1 MSLLTP
7 EYDNVYVSL
16 EQLAGTLEQLYRH
29 KTTLLK
35 TPLIC
40 QSDALSLEA
49 LVPGMISNRLPVASY
64 TTDMSPVNV
73 TPTVESIGDQL
84 RSIRDRIVKVFKDLW
99 AKLVGWFNSTFRDS
113 AKKSDQAKKDA
124 KDAQD
129 KTNAIEPVEDKV
141 INAITAEMSD
151 KAGQPIKPAEV
162 IATLH
167 EESVK
172 VLEQHTSHNAYM
184 VARNTGYP
192 SLFKNM
198 AGTANVLKNLTAAC
212 EKLTATINAG
222 GEVDTALYV
231 VDLTSLGKL
240 VDPSAKDAA
249 STIEVLRGL
258 AKLVADGRRPEFA
271 EGDLKDLTDPKIQK
285 FLKTSADLGNTIDD
299 LQAVIETER
308 GMDAVTKAIDHL
320 DGSVKKIESP
330 ENASKV
336 NTVIAEFRHVAT
348 VIGMIFGVV
357 KDLHAD
363 VCITAAAL
371 NKAANGR
378 YKALFSA
385 INELPDRDDWL
396 KQMASMKRSVG
407 LESADF
413 EVEDSVFEGNDSSD
427 ELSFDS
433 HEVDEAHAVELTK
446 SLDDDHT
453 EVNNLMTTSTTLEN
467 MGIESFA
474 DTIKGV
480 ANKIVEAIKAFIARM
495 KAWMKSIWA
504 KLTTGNSDIAKEAD
518 KAEQAEQA
526 ENKISKDAEHYT
538 NELFKQAAEANN
550 TAPDKQTAEQKSV
563 IRAAELLTP
572 PTDTEAKVPLK
583 AMRYESLYDALL
595 KRHYDAV
602 PHRLLFPDT
611 RDNARRLITDELLV
625 VIKHMTANIDDL
637 IDSATF
643 LQKMSDDEA
652 GRWIGT
658 DIEAK
663 FLDIINKFPFTI
675 DVPGL
680 VISRQNRNWDPNCLK
695 SASSYSMGLMNYAGD
710 FKAVMGIYNYSAP
723 PESDSAK
730 VNAPV
735 LQLSVNELKTLD
747 KGVKSFVKQ
756 LKGFNSKPLEKIVA
770 SLEKTTTA
778 LQADNDSRDRSKM
791 EANEKMSRTYHRLI
805 LERTSDLLMAISRL
819 YQYVTTLSM
828 VCTRYFK
835 TVNAVQK
842 RRLRSLKEAAT
853 IMGKLDTTLIPDAGK
868 AAQAMMAALDDPNVT
883 AIIL

>member
-73 TPTVESIGDQL
+73 TPTVESIGDQM
-84 RSIRDRIVKVFKDLW
+84 RAIRDRIVKVFKDLW

-113 AKKSDQAKKDA
+113 GKKSDQAKKDA

-129 KTNAIEPVEDKV
+129 KTNAIEPIEDKV
-141 INAITAEMSD
+141 INAITKEMSD

-167 EESVK
+167 EEAIK
-172 VLEQHTSHNAYM
+172 VLEQHTSHNAY
-184 VARNTGYP
+184 VVGRNTGYLT
-192 SLFKNM
+192 LFKNM

-446 SLDDDHT
+446 ALDDDHS
-453 EVNNLMTTSTTLEN
+453 EVSNLLTTSTTLEN

-474 DTIKGV
+474 DTIKDV
-480 ANKIVEAIKAFIARM
+480 AKKVIETIKALIAKLKEWA
-495 KAWMKSIWA
+495 KAIWA
-504 KLTTGNSDIAKEAD
+504 KLTGKNSDVVKLAEAAK
-518 KAEQAEQA
+518 KAEHVEVTIEKPAQEFMDFV
-526 ENKISKDAEHYT
+526 NKAVVEVEKVTPEKRTDDQNKVIEVATKLMAPEDTAGGGKLSQLHYL
-538 NELFKQAAEANN
+538 N
-550 TAPDKQTAEQKSV
+550 
-563 IRAAELLTP
+563 
-572 PTDTEAKVPLK
+572 
-583 AMRYESLYDALL
+583 LY
-595 KRHYDAV
+595 
-602 PHRLLFPDT
+602 
-611 RDNARRLITDELLV
+611 DELLRRNYESV
-625 VIKHMTANIDDL
+625 PVFVLLRGGKDQVATEIVKVAN
-637 IDSATF
+637 S
-643 LQKMSDDEA
+643 
-652 GRWIGT
+652 
-658 DIEAK
+658 
-663 FLDIINKFPFTI
+663 
-675 DVPGL
+675 
-680 VISRQNRNWDPNCLK
+680 
-695 SASSYSMGLMNYAGD
+695 
-710 FKAVMGIYNYSAP
+710 
-723 PESDSAK
+723 
-730 VNAPV
+730 
-735 LQLSVNELKTLD
+735 LSVNVDKIVDTLE
-747 KGVKSFVKQ
+747 F
-756 LKGFNSKPLEKIVA
+756 LKGMSTDEINTWIDGPVEAKYIAVAKRYPYEKIYFGSSNA
-770 SLEKTTTA
+770 GIGISLTFNTA
-778 LQADNDSRDRSKM
+778 KEQCGMLSKY
-791 EANEKMSRTYHRLI
+791 SQ
-805 LERTSDLLMAISRL
+805 TSES
-819 YQYVTTLSM
+819 
-828 VCTRYFK
+828 
-835 TVNAVQK
+835 
-842 RRLRSLKEAAT
+842 
-853 IMGKLDTTLIPDAGK
+853 
-868 AAQAMMAALDDPNVT
+868 AQS
-883 AIIL
+883 IIGFT

>member
-172 VLEQHTSHNAYM
+172 VLEQHTSHNAY
-184 VARNTGYP
+184 VIARNTGYLT
-192 SLFKNM
+192 LFKNM

-258 AKLVADGRRPEFA
+258 AKLVADGRRPQFA

-446 SLDDDHT
+446 SLDDDHS
-453 EVNNLMTTSTTLEN
+453 EVNNLMTTQNTLEG
-467 MGIESFA
+467 MGIESFT
-474 DTIKGV
+474 DTIKNV
-480 ANKIVEAIKAFIARM
+480 AQKIVEAIKSFIARL
-495 KAWMKSIWA
+495 KEWMKSLWA
-504 KLTTGNSDIAKEAD
+504 KLTGNNSELAK
-518 KAEQAEQA
+518 KAEDAKQAEIA
-526 ENKISKDAEHYT
+526 ETKISKVAEEFT
-538 NELFKQAAEANN
+538 EEVFKQAEAASNV
-550 TAPDKQTAEQKSV
+550 APEKQTPEQKSV
-563 IRAAELLTP
+563 IQAAALLTP
-572 PTDTEAKVPLK
+572 TEDKAAGVAAKTAK
-583 AMRYESLYDALL
+583 YESLYDCIL
-595 KRHYDAV
+595 KRHYDSVPYLLMYGYDAKRARDQITENLLAV
-602 PHRLLFPDT
+602 VDHLSNNMHILTDSIAALRGMTIEESGSWLDT
-611 RDNARRLITDELLV
+611 KLETD
-625 VIKHMTANIDDL
+625 
-637 IDSATF
+637 
-643 LQKMSDDEA
+643 
-652 GRWIGT
+652 
-658 DIEAK
+658 
-663 FLDIINKFPFTI
+663 FLDIVKKFPFTT
-675 DVPGL
+675 VAPGL
-680 VISRQNRNWDPNCLK
+680 VISTASQNWNADGFT
-695 SASSYSMGLMNYAGD
+695 SAKKYSGALMNYVDALSAD
-710 FKAVMGIYNYSAP
+710 TSVFRYTPPDRKVASDRTAV
-723 PESDSAK
+723 
-730 VNAPV
+730 VPV
-735 LQLSVNELKTLD
+735 MSTPDLIDLNVTIT
-747 KGVKSFVKQ
+747 GFVHR
-756 LKGFNSKPLEKIVA
+756 LKGYNSKPLDGIITSLDGYLKVIEKGV
-770 SLEKTTTA
+770 KRTDDT
-778 LQADNDSRDRSKM
+778 RDQYINRQIHYKIGD
-791 EANEKMSRTYHRLI
+791 RTCQ
-805 LERTSDLLMAISRL
+805 LLMLISRL
-819 YQYVTTLSM
+819 YQYVTSIGLA
-828 VCTRYFK
+828 CGRYLNIVK
-835 TVNAVQK
+835 QVQR

-853 IMGKLDTTLIPDAGK
+853 VMGKLDTTLIPDAGK

-883 AIIL
+883 AIIF

>member
-141 INAITAEMSD
+141 INAITSEMSE

-172 VLEQHTSHNAYM
+172 VLEQHTSHNAY
-184 VARNTGYP
+184 VIARNTGYLT
-192 SLFKNM
+192 LFKNM

-336 NTVIAEFRHVAT
+336 NTVIAEFRHVST

-413 EVEDSVFEGNDSSD
+413 EIEDSVFEGNDQGD

-446 SLDDDHT
+446 ALDDDSS

-504 KLTTGNSDIAKEAD
+504 KLTDSNSDVSKEAD
-518 KAEQAEQA
+518 KAEKAEVA
-526 ENKISKDAEHYT
+526 ETKITKSAEDFT
-538 NELFKQAAEANN
+538 DIVFKQADEASKVS
-550 TAPDKQTAEQKSV
+550 PDKQTVEQKVV
-563 IRAAELLTP
+563 IHAAEILTSA
-572 PTDTEAKVPLK
+572 DDAEAKTPL
-583 AMRYESLYDALL
+583 RTLNYESLYDGIL
-595 KRHYDAV
+595 KRNYDAV
-602 PHRLLFPDT
+602 PHRLLFPNDT
-611 RDNARRLITDELLV
+611 RDTAKALITDNLLL
-625 VIKHMTANIDDL
+625 VIKHMSTHVDVI
-637 IDSATF
+637 IDSAEF
-643 LQKMSDDEA
+643 LQKLTPEEQGS
-652 GRWIGT
+652 WIGT
-658 DIEAK
+658 ELETN
-663 FLDIINKFPFTI
+663 FLAIVKRFPFTMDI
-675 DVPGL
+675 PGL
-680 VISRQNRNWDPNCLK
+680 PISKQNANWNESKLER
-695 SASSYSMGLMNYAGD
+695 ASSYSTELWNYVTS
-710 FKAVMGIYNYSAP
+710 FNSATSVFRYTAP
-723 PESDSAK
+723 IKNSDRANSN
-730 VNAPV
+730 VPV
-735 LQLSVNELKTLD
+735 LQLSPDELKLLD
-747 KGVKSFVKQ
+747 KGTKSFVKQ
-756 LKGFNSKPLEKIVA
+756 LKGFNSKSLDKVIA
-770 SLEKTTTA
+770 SLEKTTAVLNKNAEETKDIA
-778 LQADNDSRDRSKM
+778 QPERI
-791 EANEKMSRTYHRLI
+791 SRTVHRHL
-805 LERTSDLLMAISRL
+805 LERTCDLLMAISRL
-819 YQYVTTLSM
+819 YQYLTTISLA
-828 VCTRYFK
+828 CARYFK
-835 TVNAVQK
+835 MVNTVQK

>member
-49 LVPGMISNRLPVASY
+49 LIPGMISNRLPVASY

-141 INAITAEMSD
+141 INAITAEMSE

-172 VLEQHTSHNAYM
+172 VLEQHTSHNAY
-184 VARNTGYP
+184 VIARNTGYLT
-192 SLFKNM
+192 LFKNM

-258 AKLVADGRRPEFA
+258 AKLVADGRRPQFA

-413 EVEDSVFEGNDSSD
+413 EIEDSVFEGNDSSD

-446 SLDDDHT
+446 ALDDDHS
-453 EVNNLMTTSTTLEN
+453 EVNNLMTTQTTLEN

-474 DTIKGV
+474 DTIKDV
-480 ANKIVEAIKAFIARM
+480 AKKVVEAIKAFIVRM
-495 KAWMKSIWA
+495 KAWLKSVWV
-504 KLTTGNSDIAKEAD
+504 KLTSANGDVAKEAD
-518 KAEQAEQA
+518 KAEQAETA
-526 ENKISKDAEHYT
+526 ENKISKDAEHFT
-538 NELFKQAAEANN
+538 NELFKQADDANKV
-550 TAPDKQTAEQKSV
+550 APDKQTQEQKAV

-572 PTDTEAKVPLK
+572 PDDIEAKTPLK
-583 AMRYESLYDALL
+583 TMRYESLYDDLL
-595 KRHYDAV
+595 KRHYDSV
-602 PHRLLFPDT
+602 PHHLLFDPST
-611 RDNARRLITDELLV
+611 KNRYRDMITNELLV
-625 VIKHMTANIDDL
+625 VIKHMSANIDPI
-637 IDSATF
+637 IDSAKF
-643 LQKMSDDEA
+643 LQKMSDDQISN
-652 GRWIGT
+652 WLGT
-658 DIEAK
+658 DLETE
-663 FLDIINKFPFTI
+663 FLAIVSKFPFTI
-675 DVPGL
+675 DIGGH
-680 VISRQNRNWDPNCLK
+680 VISKENHNWDPECLK
-695 SASSYSMGLMNYAGD
+695 SAKAYATGLMNYSESL
-710 FKAVMGIYNYSAP
+710 KNESNIYSYTP
-723 PESDSAK
+723 PSEKGVST
-730 VNAPV
+730 APV
-735 LQLSVNELKTLD
+735 LQMSVDDLKVLD

-756 LKGFNSKPLEKIVA
+756 LKGFNSKPLDKIVA
-770 SLEKTTTA
+770 SLDGIVATLNNGPKPSTMEQTEKF
-778 LQADNDSRDRSKM
+778 SR
-791 EANEKMSRTYHRLI
+791 AYYRL
-805 LERTSDLLMAISRL
+805 LVERTSVLLMAISKL
-819 YQYVTTLSM
+819 YQYVTKLSL
-828 VCTRYFK
+828 VCAHYFK
-835 TVNAVQK
+835 TVNAIQK

-853 IMGKLDTTLIPDAGK
+853 VMGKLDTTLIPDAGK